1 MCIDCMRPKFRLDLA
16 LCVGCMQGSV
26 VDQMINK
33 SLNKRE
39 LLPKD
44 IWVVIHFFGR
54 LVGTQEVTT
63 SDGRSG

>member
-1 MCIDCMRPKFRLDLA
+1 
-16 LCVGCMQGSV
+16 MQGSV